1 MSRRMSRSSALSP
14 RPSAL
19 ALLALLLSPS
29 IALAADPD
37 VHALLVKADGYRLA
51 SEAAQVT
58 TRVRVMKGGALDKER
73 LYQVHVKPG
82 RRSLVLSR
90 SPVEKGQKVLM
101 VGDDFWIVL
110 PSSQRPIR
118 ITPAQK
124 LLGDAS
130 TGDVATLTWAED
142 YTGVVAGEDEIEGV
156 PCRRLEL
163 SAARRGVTY
172 ARITLWLARSDD
184 HPVSAD
190 LYVASER
197 IAKRAAFEMGTLEGR
212 AGVVAMRLR
221 DEIQTGRETVI
232 EYLSREPK
240 DIADE
245 YFNPMVLTRHAP
257 E

>member
-1 MSRRMSRSSALSP
+1 MTAR
-14 RPSAL
+14 
-19 ALLALLLSPS
+19 
-29 IALAADPD
+29 AADD
-37 VHALLVKADGYRLA
+37 VHALLVKADAYRLA
-51 SEAAQVT
+51 SAAAQVT
-58 TRVRVMKGGALDKER
+58 TNVQVLKGGALDKER
-73 LYQVHVKPG
+73 VYLVHVKPG
-82 RRSLVLSR
+82 RRSLVISR

-124 LLGDAS
+124 LLGDAA

-142 YTGVVAGEDEIEGV
+142 YTGTVAGEAEVDGV

-163 SAARRGVTY
+163 TAARRGVTY
-172 ARITLWLARSDD
+172 ARISLLLARSDD
-184 HPVSAD
+184 HPVSAE

-197 IAKRAAFEMGTLEGR
+197 IAKRATFEMGDVGGR
-212 AGVVAMRLR
+212 PGVVAMRLR

-232 EYLSREPK
+232 RYLAREPK
-240 DIADE
+240 DIPDE

>member
-1 MSRRMSRSSALSP
+1 MSRTDEKASGYRLQATGW
-14 RPSAL
+14 AI
-19 ALLALLLSPS
+19 LALLLVPAGS
-29 IALAADPD
+29 LAADPD
-37 VHALLVKADGYRLA
+37 VHALLVKADAYRLTEA
-51 SEAAQVT
+51 AAQVT
-58 TRVRVMKGGALDKER
+58 TRVQVLKGGALDKER

-82 RRSLVLSR
+82 RRSLVISR
-90 SPVEKGQKVLM
+90 SPAEKGQKVLM

-124 LLGDAS
+124 LLGDAA

-142 YTGVVAGEDEIEGV
+142 YTGSLAGEAEVEGV

-163 SAARRGVTY
+163 TAAHRGVTY
-172 ARITLWLARSDD
+172 ARITLFLARADA
-184 HPVSAD
+184 HPVTAD
-190 LYVASER
+190 LFVASDR
-197 IAKRAAFEMGTLEGR
+197 LAKRATFEMGSLEGR
-212 AGVVAMRLR
+212 SAVVAMRLH

-232 EYLSREPK
+232 QYLSREPK
-240 DIADE
+240 DISDE